1 MLGGQQTQ
9 RNSSQGQN
17 ESATA
22 NKQADPNQFNSNN
35 SNNVSGAFQ
44 SASYQADSPSRQ
56 KASFLGEKIRQSH
69 QQIEQL
75 NLHHSQLAQDVQ
87 DK

>member
-1 MLGGQQTQ
+1 MPGGQQTQ

-17 ESATA
+17 ESAIA
-22 NKQADPNQFNSNN
+22 NKQADPNQFGA
-35 SNNVSGAFQ
+35 NVSGAFQ

-75 NLHHSQLAQDVQ
+75 NLHHS
-87 DK
+87 